1 MTSVETQLAKWRS
14 QYGELISAELEARQA
29 RVHPQ
34 SSRETVA
41 ELEERVRRVQQRCN
55 ATLDAV
61 SAELAARRGFAPT
74 RTSPRRME
82 QSGA

>member
-1 MTSVETQLAKWRS
+1 MTSVETQLSKWRS
-14 QYGELISAELEARQA
+14 QYGELIAAELEARQA

-34 SSRETVA
+34 SSRKTVA
-41 ELEERVRRVQQRCN
+41 ELEERVRRVQQSCN

-74 RTSPRRME
+74 RTTARRME